1 MKTSTIKG
9 EDKLTQQVNLSRKA
23 HFCAL
28 WGLGSRV
35 YGMVWVGS
43 AGALVA
49 GGGRRRPNR
58 VRRIRL
64 AGWLTFGLRGG
75 GQRRSLVSRGA
86 SW

>member
-9 EDKLTQQVNLSRKA
+9 EDKFTQQVSLSRKA

-28 WGLGSRV
+28 WGPGSRV

-43 AGALVA
+43 ASALVA
-49 GGGRRRPNR
+49 GGGRRRPDR
-58 VRRIRL
+58 ARRIRSAVWL
-64 AGWLTFGLRGG
+64 AFGFRCG
-75 GQRRSLVSRGA
+75 GQRRSVVSRGA